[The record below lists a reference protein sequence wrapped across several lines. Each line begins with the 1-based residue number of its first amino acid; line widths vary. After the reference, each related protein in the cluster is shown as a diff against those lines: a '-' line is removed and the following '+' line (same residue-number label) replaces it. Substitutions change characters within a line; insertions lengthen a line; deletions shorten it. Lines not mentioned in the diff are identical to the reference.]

1 MLLKR
6 IYKTPEGWEKQV
18 DEKGDCCNPPPLDYL
33 SLANTGVKPE
43 QHFSTDLVVEG
54 LNAGLMAIDDDVLT
68 LNCHPEPLRYI
79 IKRRPGRYCLH
90 CGEKLGDDNGGTLAR
105 LHVAE
110 KHAGKPS
117 PDANT
122 PAGYVALNHFEC
134 VLDTKQHDKYRVREE
149 TRHLA
154 PHFPLKGE

>member
-6 IYKTPEGWEKQV
+6 IYKTPDGWEKQINERGECV
-18 DEKGDCCNPPPLDYL
+18 NPPPLDYL
-33 SLANTGVKPE
+33 SLAHTGINPE
-43 QHFSTDLVVEG
+43 QNFSTDRVVEG
-54 LNAGLMAIDDDVLT
+54 LTAGLMRIEDDVLA
-68 LNCHPEPLRYI
+68 LECHPEPLRYA

-90 CGEKLGDDNGGTLAR
+90 CGEKLADDEKGVLAR

-117 PDANT
+117 PDADT

-134 VLDTKQHDKYRVREE
+134 VLDAKQHEKYRVKNAAR
-149 TRHLA
+149 A
-154 PHFPLKGE
+154 PHFPLRGEY

>member
-6 IYKTPEGWEKQV
+6 IYKTPEGWEKRV
-18 DEKGDCCNPPPLDYL
+18 DEKGDCTNPPPLDYL
-33 SLANTGVKPE
+33 SLSNSGVNPE
-43 QHFSTDLVVEG
+43 QNFSIDLVTEG
-54 LNAGLMAIDDDVLT
+54 LTNGLMSIDDDVLT
-68 LNCHPEPLRYI
+68 LNCHPEPLRYA

-90 CGEKLGDDNGGTLAR
+90 CSEKLGDDNGGTLAR

-117 PDANT
+117 PDTGT

-134 VLDTKQHDKYRVREE
+134 VLDAEQHAKYRVKKKARA
-149 TRHLA
+149 L
-154 PHFPLKGE
+154 HFPIRGE